1 MDDSIDYRRIR
12 KQSKSL
18 LKWGTGLNKTM
29 RNTMKTGSLQSIY
42 DSSQSTGEE
51 SRLSSGIYSTNSKGG
66 ALIRQSSVPDLKV
79 IRTETTPDV
88 PLSPNQSFHR
98 KCQHTFK
105 MYSKHPTSV
114 SSTDRHQVVGI
125 PYSDIDDAIEALEE
139 ILELPIKHLV
149 AKDKYFHKGGVQTIV
164 EYSSFYLYACKLFDR
179 KPETAITH
187 SPNSIKIN
195 DSSKERQHSS
205 AAINAPTLVRRDRS
219 LVSPNELLTQDG
231 FAIPITDPNASVV
244 TLKGTVIPSTYLKD
258 AIVDSYR
265 RHNTSQ
271 SVENWNTTSRG
282 ESCLDI
288 VSALCLLCH
297 LTSTCI
303 YIYKCIYITVDITL
317 QRNLDSSPMNQPLLV
332 PMTALR
338 VRALYI
344 VCARTSTQSR
354 CSR

>member
-42 DSSQSTGEE
+42 DSSQSTGEL
-51 SRLSSGIYSTNSKGG
+51 SRLSSGIYSSNSKGG

-179 KPETAITH
+179 KPETDITH

-205 AAINAPTLVRRDRS
+205 TAINNAPTLVRRDRS

-271 SVENWNTTSRG
+271 SVENWNTTGGG

-288 VSALCLLCH
+288 VSALCLLYSISLLH
-297 LTSTCI
+297 I
-303 YIYKCIYITVDITL
+303 YSYINAYNITL
-317 QRNLDSSPMNQPLLV
+317 QRNLDSSPMSQPLLV
-332 PMTALR
+332 PTTALR
-338 VRALYI
+338 VRALCI